1 MRSLRKAFLEHKNP
15 SVPNE
20 SVPEK
25 LQQLDQLFCE
35 HIPEAKSTTGA
46 NFNSSICT
54 PRFLDFFVSE
64 PEKNEQ
70 QEAVYL
76 FVPKIWPVND

>member
-64 PEKNEQ
+64 PEKMSNKKQ
-70 QEAVYL
+70 FIFL
-76 FVPKIWPVND
+76 FPKSDQ